1 MTDEL
6 AGGPAGANDA
16 APGRNRQR
24 SLRGPAPA
32 PIPQGERLL
41 GLGDRIPNFMLPDP
55 QGELRLFYQAVAG
68 WPTVLLLAANTAM
81 QDQWDEIKGFA
92 TAAPALHAAGAKL
105 MIVSNDG
112 IDSLAMV
119 AKSIPEHAHW
129 LADIKGVVNLGLRQG
144 ALFAF
149 TGAVCFV
156 LDANQRIIGVR
167 GVEPGH
173 AEWALAML
181 KARPAELPQQLST
194 IAPVLLLPAVLDGE
208 DCAALLKQI
217 SDANTPTGSAVIA
230 DKGLAER
237 IGKTLLRRVGPEV
250 EKAFSFD
257 DFVFE
262 SLMLRWDGSS
272 TGADRRCEVE
282 DPAVQGRAFS
292 LILDL
297 AGEAYEGG
305 DIQFPEY
312 GPHSYKPGSGGAL
325 VFAGTLL
332 RELRSVG
339 AGRRSLLT
347 ATLRR
352 PVGAAA
358 AKA

>member
-1 MTDEL
+1 MTEVPADEK
-6 AGGPAGANDA
+6 AP
-16 APGRNRQR
+16 PGRG
-24 SLRGPAPA
+24 SAPA
-32 PIPQGERLL
+32 PVPQGERLL

-81 QDQWDEIKGFA
+81 QDQWDEIKGLA
-92 TAAPALHAAGAKL
+92 AAAPALHAAGAKL

-119 AKSIPEHAHW
+119 AKIIPEHAHW
-129 LADIKGVVNLGLRQG
+129 LADIKGVVNLGLREG

-149 TGAVCFV
+149 TGAVCFM

-167 GVEPGH
+167 GAEPGH
-173 AEWALAML
+173 ANWALAML
-181 KARPAELPQQLST
+181 KARPSGSPQRLSAT
-194 IAPVLLLPAVLDGE
+194 APVLLLPSVLDGE
-208 DCAALLKQI
+208 DCATLLKQI
-217 SDANTPTGSAVIA
+217 SDANTPSGSAGIA
-230 DKGLAER
+230 DKSVAER
-237 IGKTLLRRVGPEV
+237 INKILLRRIGPEV

-257 DFVFE
+257 DIVFE
-262 SLMLRWDGSS
+262 SVTLRWDDSS
-272 TGADRRCEVE
+272 AASDRRCEVE
-282 DPAVQGRAFS
+282 DPAVQGRSFS

-297 AGEAYEGG
+297 AGEAYRGG

-312 GPHSYKPGSGGAL
+312 GPHSYRPGSGGAL

-332 RELRSVG
+332 RELRSVS
-339 AGRRSLLT
+339 AGRRNLLM

-352 PVGAAA
+352 PISAAT

>member
-6 AGGPAGANDA
+6 RGRPADEKAP
-16 APGRNRQR
+16 PGRG
-24 SLRGPAPA
+24 SAPA
-32 PIPQGERLL
+32 PVPQGERLL
-41 GLGDRIPNFMLPDP
+41 GPGDRIPNFMLPDP
-55 QGELRLFYQAVAG
+55 RGELRLFYQAIAG

-92 TAAPALHAAGAKL
+92 AAAPALHAAGAKL

-119 AKSIPEHAHW
+119 AKIIPEHAHW

-156 LDANQRIIGVR
+156 LDANQRIVGLR
-167 GVEPGH
+167 GAEPGH

-181 KARPAELPQQLST
+181 NARSSESPQQLST
-194 IAPVLLLPAVLDGE
+194 VAPVLLLPAALDGE
-208 DCAALLKQI
+208 DCAVLLKQI
-217 SDANTPTGSAVIA
+217 SDANTTSGSAGIA
-230 DKGLAER
+230 DKALAER
-237 IGKTLLRRVGPEV
+237 IGKTLLRRIGPEV

-257 DFVFE
+257 DFVVE
-262 SLMLRWDGSS
+262 SLALRWDDSAAA
-272 TGADRRCEVE
+272 ADRRVEVD
-282 DPAVQGRAFS
+282 DPAVQGRSFS

-297 AGEAYEGG
+297 AGEAYRGG

-312 GPHSYKPGSGGAL
+312 GPHSYRPGSGGAL

-332 RELRSVG
+332 RELRSVST
-339 AGRRSLLT
+339 GRRSLLV

-352 PVGAAA
+352 PVSTPT